1 MDVLRPRNESGPVM
15 RLNFLHRPRP
25 VGALLGPT
33 GIFSG
38 FFDFQFIFS
47 GTEGR
52 LLSLYY
58 GMVTPVPIKWNFF
71 SFKLPLWVIFRI
83 FFIVF

>member
-1 MDVLRPRNESGPVM
+1 MYSALRNESGPVM

-38 FFDFQFIFS
+38 FFDFDFHFILWYGGPAS
-47 GTEGR
+47 
-52 LLSLYY
+52 LLVLWY
-58 GMVTPVPIKWNFF
+58 GHSRTN
-71 SFKLPLWVIFRI
+71 
-83 FFIVF
+83 